1 MLGANAPRILHTVI
15 SSCKENLQ
23 SRVNKTQRVDSLE
36 LFPKI
41 RGQLNFF
48 FILGTL
54 SLNFQPISLRPSLN
68 FQFFKWNTT
77 WPQAAATFVARLAR
91 SQSAMTEQPST
102 MTALKSK
109 TKSLAKLKIR
119 RKRQKI
125 NLPKE
130 IRYIETN
137 TATVV
142 FLFFMA
148 INLQLIWS

>member
-1 MLGANAPRILHTVI
+1 MLGANAPRILDTTI
-15 SSCKENLQ
+15 ASCKENLQ
-23 SRVNKTQRVDSLE
+23 SRVNKTQRVDFLE

-41 RGQLNFF
+41 RDPLIFF
-48 FILGTL
+48 FFGTL
-54 SLNFQPISLRPSLN
+54 SLNFQLISLKPSLN

-77 WPQAAATFVARLAR
+77 WPQAAATFVARLAH
-91 SQSAMTEQPST
+91 SQSAMTKQPST

-109 TKSLAKLKIR
+109 TKSPAKLKIR
-119 RKRQKI
+119 RKLRKI

-130 IRYIETN
+130 LRYIKAN

-148 INLQLIWS
+148 IN